1 MMVVYVGGNHL
12 FMNLAEFNQQE
23 FGGLVERYQPEL
35 LVHCYRLLGSICDAE
50 DMVQEAFLRAWR
62 ARETFSGT
70 GSLRAWLYKI
80 ATNVCL
86 DDLKKSTRRY
96 LPRTR
101 AVATGIEEP
110 IPAPMMERIWLEPF
124 PDDLFITDEQNPERH
139 LIEQESIRL
148 AFIAALHVLPPR
160 QRAVLILR
168 DVLDWQ
174 AKEVAALMDTSVSAV
189 KSALHR
195 ARATMAEQNTRAHA
209 HSLDD
214 NAQSLLENYMR
225 AWETADTSALVRLLT
240 EDATFS
246 MPPIPAWYQGR
257 TSIRELVSKTV
268 FSGNSQD
275 RWLLFPTRANHQP
288 AFGLYRQTEDA
299 GTYRAYGIQVIATQ
313 DGLIADVISFNEV
326 ALFPYFGLPPIL
338 HRDSVM

>member
-1 MMVVYVGGNHL
+1 
-12 FMNLAEFNQQE
+12 MNLSDLEQQE
-23 FGGLVERYQPEL
+23 FGGLVEQYQPEL

-62 ARETFSGT
+62 ARETFSGK

-101 AVATGIEEP
+101 AAAANTEEP
-110 IPAPMMERIWLEPF
+110 IPAPVMERIWLEPF
-124 PDDLFITDEQNPERH
+124 PDDLLIIDEHNPERY

-195 ARATMAEQNTRAHA
+195 ARATMAEQNTPAHA
-209 HSLDD
+209 HSLDE
-214 NAQSLLENYMR
+214 NAQSLLDDYIH
-225 AWETADTSALVRLLT
+225 AWETADAKALVQLLT

-257 TSIRELVSKTV
+257 TTIGELVSRTV
-268 FSGNSQD
+268 FSGKSRE
-275 RWLLFPTRANHQP
+275 RWLLFPVRANRQP
-288 AFGLYRQTEDA
+288 AFGLYRQTEVT
-299 GTYRAYGIQVIATQ
+299 GVYSAYGIQVIVAQ
-313 DGLIADVISFNEV
+313 GGLIADVISFNEV
-326 ALFPYFGLPPIL
+326 TLLPYFALPPII
-338 HRDSVM
+338 HRDSVMRNRGN